1 MRIGIDARYAF
12 HDVADGVGAYVASL
26 LTHLPA
32 VGRDEDH
39 FVAYLD
45 GASDVEGLDDLRVEI
60 RQLPI
65 ANPFLWKE
73 AALPFAASRDHIDL
87 LHLPGNYGPTWT
99 PCPTVYTIH
108 DSSKFVGQAQAP
120 PRMSVRQALA
130 QFLHVG
136 SLPLQARAAR
146 RIITASDASRVDLIR
161 ILGLEADRIHVI
173 PLGVAKDLAPAGNPA
188 LVRERLWQAGYPAPK
203 RFVLALADPDPGEAG
218 RVLLQS
224 FARMHDLLPDVHL
237 WIIGVERPEAYP
249 VPFPSHPEWLT
260 VLGEIPRLALVGLF
274 QVAEV
279 FVYLRQTEDFG
290 LRILEAMSCALP
302 VLAARRPAVMDAA
315 GSAAVLFDPTDE
327 EDLAGGLVHLLTNDV
342 IRGSCI
348 QAGRTHAS
356 RFSEVEMVRR
366 TYDVYREAIYEE
378 TREAAEDLAE

>member
-12 HDVADGVGAYVASL
+12 HDVADGVGDYVTSL
-26 LTHLPA
+26 LTHLPS
-32 VGRDEDH
+32 VGRDEDR

-45 GASDVEGLDDLRVEI
+45 GKSDVEGLEGLRVEI

-65 ANPFLWKE
+65 PNPFLWKE
-73 AALPFAASRDHIDL
+73 AALPYAASRDRIDL
-87 LHLPGNYGPTWT
+87 LHLPGNDGPTWT

-108 DSSKFVGQAQAP
+108 DSSKFVGHAP
-120 PRMSVRQALA
+120 ARPRMSVRTALA
-130 QFLHVG
+130 QVLHVG

-146 RIITASDASRVDLIR
+146 RIITASDASRLDLIR

-173 PLGVAKDLAPAGNPA
+173 PLGVARDLAPAGNPA

-218 RVLLQS
+218 RTLLRS
-224 FARMHDLLPDVHL
+224 FARMHDLLPDVQL
-237 WIIGVERPEAYP
+237 WIIGVARPEAFP
-249 VPFPSHPEWLT
+249 IPFPSHPEWLT
-260 VLGEIPRLALVGLF
+260 VLGDIPRLALVGLF

-302 VLAARRPAVMDAA
+302 VLAVRRPAVMDAA
-315 GSAAVLFDPTDE
+315 GTAAVLFDSADE

-348 QAGRTHAS
+348 QAGRAHAS

-366 TYDVYREAIYEE
+366 TYHVYRDAVYEA